1 MTAPA
6 PARIELAR
14 SGQARAVIVAPHPV
28 TLAPPGGSSISRLKV
43 SAPKA
48 GVLLDESFKGPVG
61 TSIDTLGWKTTE
73 GTNVIGPR
81 GTVNALPGRE
91 NEFKATSEKVLT
103 APHTVTA
110 DDPLTVEFVLAPPLG
125 RREEAWTYVRVHT
138 EDGKRWTHGATITR
152 ERRFTFS
159 LAAEP
164 NDPDRALVP
173 ADAGS
178 VMAMKMVLGAKRV
191 QWFWR
196 HHGRSEDWRAITSWG
211 GIGEMKITGV
221 RIHSMN
227 HVANTAES
235 LEARRMVTATRDL
248 KRALDQVTG
257 ASFDAVTEAPS
268 GATARI
274 LVGDTPAIRALASD
288 VDWDG
293 LDTDDIVIRTVGN
306 DLILSGGQPRGV
318 IYAIYTFLQDVVGC
332 RWWAAGAE
340 HFPDDPDLA
349 VGPLDTRY
357 RPPFEF
363 RVITGGH
370 SSTFEARS
378 RHRLSFDLRFD
389 TGTHSITKQLPK
401 TLFLEHPDWFMYCP
415 DDTWPNKKY
424 NYQATLRS
432 FQRTIDTETE
442 RNDLH
447 LIRQYMEIA
456 KKTRR
461 IPQQPCL
468 NSEGARR
475 TIIKAALAELEA
487 RPEAWR
493 SRPAVLWVTQN
504 DGRYMCRCDACAA
517 VQKKEGSDSAN
528 WLSLIN
534 EIAAEVEKR
543 APNVLVGMFAYLH
556 TEAPP
561 RTVTPRSNVLIYIA
575 LLQSN
580 KRDSVRYYEGHARN
594 LEKWAEISDHV
605 WVWDYDTSFRNYF
618 QPHPNYYV
626 NGESLKWFRDI
637 GVDGVMIQSNRGVA
651 ADLAPMRAWVTGRLM
666 WDPDRDPRALMVEFA
681 DGYYGAAGPWIMLYV
696 DLLHAAV
703 HRKPDYWLGCYR
715 DSTTGWLEL
724 EDIHVAIDL
733 LDQAA
738 RAVKDDP
745 VRSQR
750 VWMAR
755 RAIDFAWLDRYDEL
769 KKTAEEKGISLRL
782 PDPVAVVDS
791 LAPYRNGWGNFREGP
806 RPADFYVYFDKL
818 RERFPGHG
826 R

>member
-1 MTAPA
+1 
-6 PARIELAR
+6 
-14 SGQARAVIVAPHPV
+14 
-28 TLAPPGGSSISRLKV
+28 
-43 SAPKA
+43 
-48 GVLLDESFKGPVG
+48 
-61 TSIDTLGWKTTE
+61 
-73 GTNVIGPR
+73 
-81 GTVNALPGRE
+81 
-91 NEFKATSEKVLT
+91 
-103 APHTVTA
+103 
-110 DDPLTVEFVLAPPLG
+110 
-125 RREEAWTYVRVHT
+125 
-138 EDGKRWTHGATITR
+138 
-152 ERRFTFS
+152 
-159 LAAEP
+159 
-164 NDPDRALVP
+164 
-173 ADAGS
+173 
-178 VMAMKMVLGAKRV
+178 VLGAKRAA
-191 QWFWR
+191 WSWR
-196 HHGRSEDWRAITSWG
+196 PHGTSETWRTITSWSVA
-211 GIGEMKITGV
+211 EPPTITGV
-221 RIHSMN
+221 RLASSN
-227 HVANTAES
+227 HIDNSAGDREAKRLVSATQDLALA
-235 LEARRMVTATRDL
+235 LE
-248 KRALDQVTG
+248 QITG
-257 ASFDAVTEAPS
+257 SRFLAVTEDQVPKGMS
-268 GATARI
+268 RI
-274 LVGDTPAIRALASD
+274 FIGDTPTIRALCPD
-288 VDWDG
+288 VDFDRLG
-293 LDTDDIVIRTVGN
+293 TDEILVRTVDN
-306 DLILSGGQPRGV
+306 DLVLSGGRPRGV
-318 IYAIYTFLQDVVGC
+318 IYAIHTFLQDVVGC

-340 HFPDDPDLA
+340 HFPADPDLA
-349 VGPLDTRY
+349 IGALDTQY

-363 RVITGGH
+363 RYITGGH

-389 TGTHSITKQLPK
+389 TGTHSIPKQLPK

-432 FQRTIDTETE
+432 FQRTIDTETD

-468 NSEGARR
+468 NNEGARR
-475 TIIKAALAELEA
+475 TITRAALAELEA

-528 WLSLIN
+528 WLSLVN
-534 EIAAEVEKR
+534 EIAAEVEKQQ
-543 APNVLVGMFAYLH
+543 PNVLVGAFAYLH

-561 RTVTPRSNVLIYIA
+561 RTVRPRKNVLIYIA

-580 KRDSVRYYEGHARN
+580 KRDSVRYYEGHARG
-594 LEKWAEISDHV
+594 LEKWAEIADHV

-626 NGESLKWFRDI
+626 NGESLKWFREI
-637 GVDGVMIQSNRGVA
+637 GIDGVMIQSNRGIA
-651 ADLAPMRAWVTGRLM
+651 ADLAPMRAWVTGQMM
-666 WDPDRDPRALMVEFA
+666 WNPDRDPRALMIEFA
-681 DGYYGAAGPWIMLYV
+681 NGYYGAAGPWIMLYV

-703 HRKPDYWLGCYR
+703 HRKSDYWLGCYR

-745 VRSQR
+745 ARSQR
-750 VWMAR
+750 IWMAR

-782 PDPVAVVDS
+782 PDPVSVVDS
-791 LAPYRNGWGNFREGP
+791 LAPYRNVWGNFREGP
-806 RPADFYVYFDKL
+806 RPADFYAYFDRL
-818 RERFPGHG
+818 RELFPSSQSQSH
-826 R
+826 